1 MKTKVAFVLFLMLAQ
16 AAAYSQQ
23 VRRLSLEIL
32 NLPIGKGYNGT
43 VTLTTDD
50 GICQSTTCKEG
61 SMDLYFFD
69 YLANDASL
77 TIRND
82 QGKTTNVSLDCLLH
96 TKSIL
101 QTPYATIKVV
111 ENKIVA
117 IDDMNFL
124 IRLLPNR
131 QIEPKIKP
139 DFSSVW
145 QRQTTDTVIWYFPTE
160 TLLDIDY
167 YDNLVEDTA
176 YLKGY
181 YNEHGCYPDKRVKK
195 RLAKDMAAQAAEF
208 AGGWYSW
215 NLLRLNEPVLC
226 NGSVNDIY
234 RFTWI
239 ANTFFHE
246 YDPYSIRI
254 ERQDEGSAIVYCN
267 YETRS
272 GREISSL
279 CCNIFS
285 IDANTF
291 NQFLELVNTIRFGD
305 GKSLTHQKGW
315 QNSSVTMILEI
326 SNNSKYHVIFRGE
339 GEDEG
344 LEELQRFLW
353 VLTGLGENK
362 IVHKR

>member
-1 MKTKVAFVLFLMLAQ
+1 MKTKVAFVLFLMLAH
-16 AAAYSQQ
+16 AVAYPQQ
-23 VRRLSLEIL
+23 VRRLSIEIL
-32 NLPIGKGYNGT
+32 NFPDGGGYNGT
-43 VTLTTDD
+43 VVLTTDD
-50 GICQSTTCKEG
+50 GVCQSADCKDG
-61 SMDLYFFD
+61 TLDLYFFD

-77 TIRND
+77 TIKHG
-82 QGKTTNVSLDCLLH
+82 QGRTTNVSLGCLLH
-96 TKSIL
+96 IKSIL

-124 IRLLPNR
+124 ISLLPNR
-131 QIEPKIKP
+131 QIEPKIRP
-139 DFSSVW
+139 DFSPDW
-145 QRQTTDTVIWYFPTE
+145 QRRTTDTVIWYFPTE

-167 YDNLVEDTA
+167 YDNLIEDTA
-176 YLKGY
+176 FLKGY
-181 YNEHGCYPDKRVKK
+181 YNEYGCYPDKREKK
-195 RLAKDMAAQAAEF
+195 RLARDMSTRAAEF

-246 YDPYSIRI
+246 YDPYSVRI

-267 YETRS
+267 YESRS
-272 GREISSL
+272 GKEISSL
-279 CCNIFS
+279 CCNIFF
-285 IDANTF
+285 INANTF
-291 NQFLELVNTIRFGD
+291 NQFLELVNTIRFEK
-305 GKSLTHQKGW
+305 GKTLTHQKGW

-326 SNNSKYHVIFRGE
+326 SNNSKYHVIFRGN

-344 LEELQRFLW
+344 MEELRHFLW
-353 VLTGLGENK
+353 NLTGLGENK
-362 IVHKR
+362 IVHMR